1 MSAHI
6 EKSGF
11 EVKSKQLT
19 KTTYRCCFT
28 LPPPSPPWDTGE
40 EGGGENE
47 RGDALG
53 AGDGGG
59 GLARETDCAGGDT
72 CTGAGG
78 GAPLPPTRPRRLFTH
93 ISAPP
98 PPSL

>member
-28 LPPPSPPWDTGE
+28 LPPPSPPCDTE
-40 EGGGENE
+40 EDGGGENE
-47 RGDALG
+47 RDGALG
-53 AGDGGG
+53 AGAGG
-59 GLARETDCAGGDT
+59 GLGRETLCAGGDT

-78 GAPLPPTRPRRLFTH
+78 GDTVRVTGAGGLFT
-93 ISAPP
+93 
-98 PPSL
+98 